1 MTTTFVTNADKVRAR
16 GAGGACRTCR
26 SGVAAALP
34 RRYGPRSRP
43 ARVIPGADNSAYTD
57 PPANCAEPRVSM
69 TRPAPIDLSDVSGCT
84 CLGIRRIARRL
95 TQAYDRALEKAELT
109 VNQFGLLAKLYGA
122 SGGGQKGVPIGALAG
137 RVGMH
142 PTTLNRDLKALK
154 QRRLVADASG
164 PGDRRVRCVTITAK
178 GCAAL
183 RGAIPLWRKAQ
194 TGLEITLGK
203 DAQAL
208 SRLLAMAA
216 RKLESATA
224 RI

>member
-1 MTTTFVTNADKVRAR
+1 
-16 GAGGACRTCR
+16 
-26 SGVAAALP
+26 
-34 RRYGPRSRP
+34 
-43 ARVIPGADNSAYTD
+43 
-57 PPANCAEPRVSM
+57 M

-84 CLGIRRIARRL
+84 CLSIRRIARRL

-122 SGGGQKGVPIGALAG
+122 SSGGQKGVPIGAFAD

-154 QRRLVADASG
+154 ARQLVSDASD
-164 PGDRRVRCVTITAK
+164 PGDRRVRCVTITK
-178 GCAAL
+178 TGCAAL

-194 TGLEITLGK
+194 TALELTLGK
-203 DAQAL
+203 DARAL
-208 SRLLAMAA
+208 SKLLDAA
-216 RKLESATA
+216 TRKLESAAA